1 MNAAL
6 SKLPGFAAFIL
17 SALRVLPCAS
27 LSSGGGFAAPCAFAA
42 SDRAGGCAA
51 TVFCLRPTSARTA
64 ANFGDAEAGGRR
76 TGAAVSTGARCTST
90 SALAGAATDDCGA
103 VASRAGAA
111 GEAETTA
118 PEAVAV
124 VARCAGTPGPER
136 GLGERWATG
145 FAGRAAFRRWATSAD
160 TARLP
165 AEAWRRWAT
174 ARLSGAVLRD
184 PGASA
189 ARDSSATGAGARR
202 WTESRSGLRCSAG
215 AFTRCP
221 YSAGV
226 SSSSSTSSDWRC
238 TYVCAVSSSPSS

>member
-1 MNAAL
+1 MSASSRFFGACAAIASFTAVMNAAL
-6 SKLPGFAAFIL
+6 SKLPGFAAFIF

-27 LSSGGGFAAPCAFAA
+27 LSSGGGFAAPCALAA

-64 ANFGDAEAGGRR
+64 ANFGEAEAGGRR
-76 TGAAVSTGARCTST
+76 TGVAVSTGARCTAR
-90 SALAGAATDDCGA
+90 SAAVDDCGA
-103 VASRAGAA
+103 VGSRVGAA
-111 GEAETTA
+111 GEAETMA
-118 PEAVAV
+118 AEVSGAIVPEAVVVEGAVAV

-174 ARLSGAVLRD
+174 ARLSGAVLRR
-184 PGASA
+184 PRSVGGA
-189 ARDSSATGAGARR
+189 
-202 WTESRSGLRCSAG
+202 
-215 AFTRCP
+215 
-221 YSAGV
+221 
-226 SSSSSTSSDWRC
+226 
-238 TYVCAVSSSPSS
+238 